1 VLVACFLNEK
11 NFFKLARKI
20 FKTVKLQLKNKPI
33 INNLFQYIGGGVKM
47 EEETNR
53 EDLQEQQQE
62 PTE

>member
-1 VLVACFLNEK
+1 MKREKQGFYLNA
-11 NFFKLARKI
+11 FI
-20 FKTVKLQLKNKPI
+20 KPI